1 MVVVWLFKSGSFYV
15 CSVADL
21 NENCLCVCFYFSFS
35 WQTNTVLGF
44 KVYFCLLYNFYSIWL
59 RVLAILSEIC
69 ECPPFSWQPKVAFHW
84 LILFVLLPISR
95 LNFTFLVSLLRGKN
109 EFKLVFVYNIFL
121 VTKLIL
127 VLLLYN
133 VFSVANLNEKCVFF
147 FFHFLG
153 KQTEW
158 DLRLIVIILLLL
170 FYQLIVVSSINSV
183 CSAANFQA

>member
-1 MVVVWLFKSGSFYV
+1 MK
-15 CSVADL
+15 
-21 NENCLCVCFYFSFS
+21 
-35 WQTNTVLGF
+35 
-44 KVYFCLLYNFYSIWL
+44 
-59 RVLAILSEIC
+59 ILI
-69 ECPPFSWQPKVAFHW
+69 
-84 LILFVLLPISR
+84 
-95 LNFTFLVSLLRGKN
+95 
-109 EFKLVFVYNIFL
+109 FVYNIFL

-133 VFSVANLNEKCVFF
+133 VFSVANLNEKCVCVFF

-158 DLRLIVIILLLL
+158 DLRLIVISLIIVLLLL

>member
-1 MVVVWLFKSGSFYV
+1 MK
-15 CSVADL
+15 
-21 NENCLCVCFYFSFS
+21 
-35 WQTNTVLGF
+35 
-44 KVYFCLLYNFYSIWL
+44 
-59 RVLAILSEIC
+59 ILI
-69 ECPPFSWQPKVAFHW
+69 
-84 LILFVLLPISR
+84 
-95 LNFTFLVSLLRGKN
+95 
-109 EFKLVFVYNIFL
+109 FVYNIFL

-133 VFSVANLNEKCVFF
+133 VFSVVNLNEKCVCFF

-158 DLRLIVIILLLL
+158 DLRLIVISLIIVLLLL